1 VADKNPKI
9 KGRKLFPV
17 NVKVVY
23 SSESASGFQE
33 AYRLLA
39 KKVLEASNK
48 CKQQS
53 M

>member
-1 VADKNPKI
+1 MKCKMPGFQEK
-9 KGRKLFPV
+9 KPFPV

-23 SSESASGFQE
+23 SSENTSGLQE

-39 KKVLEASNK
+39 KKVLEASNR

>member
-1 VADKNPKI
+1 M
-9 KGRKLFPV
+9 KGKKPGFQGKTPFPV

-23 SSESASGFQE
+23 SSEGSSGLQE

-39 KKVLEASNK
+39 KKLLEASSR